1 MLNEPEKE
9 ISCDLVRCTA
19 EMQVMQNGNKQID
32 GLDGA
37 VRRNWTVAAE
47 AKSLMF
53 IGVRPLGD
61 ARSVAPAVN
70 TRLSHRG

>member
-1 MLNEPEKE
+1 
-9 ISCDLVRCTA
+9 
-19 EMQVMQNGNKQID
+19 MQNGDKQID

-37 VRRNWTVAAE
+37 VRRNGTVATE

-61 ARSVAPAVN
+61 VRIVAPTRVN

>member
-32 GLDGA
+32 G
-37 VRRNWTVAAE
+37 RRKWTVAAE

-53 IGVRPLGD
+53 IGVRPLGN

>member
-1 MLNEPEKE
+1 
-9 ISCDLVRCTA
+9 
-19 EMQVMQNGNKQID
+19 MQNGNKQID
-32 GLDGA
+32 G
-37 VRRNWTVAAE
+37 RRNWTVAAE

-53 IGVRPLGD
+53 IGVRSLGD